1 MTQVLAFLWYWVGR
15 LLERKNLRMIAES
28 CYRNAINLSPRG
40 GVESRV
46 RLGRSLVMRK
56 RYAEAG
62 PLLEELV
69 RLKPDRAEIWNL
81 LGIARQELREL
92 TSAQEAF
99 TRALSINP
107 NLIQARNNQGS
118 CYLAGANPKAALE
131 CFDAVLSVDPLYY
144 ETLNNRVV
152 ALLDLGQ
159 SAEAEKAA
167 ESALESYP
175 DAAPLHLNLGSAYL
189 QQGNGYLAAQSYRKA
204 LELEPGFGEAH
215 FNLAVLYG
223 DTEHLGEAIDF
234 LNKEIE
240 SRGETVDLL
249 NRLAIAYMAKLSF
262 VKSEETCRKILA
274 MQPEFAPVYIT
285 LGNVLS
291 LMGNCQGAQD
301 AYLRALDLRPDDF
314 RVHSNLLFE
323 SNYLYS
329 CSTRAIFE
337 KHLEWARKHEQP
349 LLSQRKQILP
359 EPGPQRRLKIGYV
372 SPDFLSHPVGYLIRG
387 IIRHHDKENFEIH
400 CYAHVARPDS
410 LTNEIRQSV
419 DVWHDTTGLNDV
431 ALADKVVED
440 RIDILVDLVGH
451 TAGHRLPLFA
461 LKPAP
466 VQVTWLGYFHSTG
479 MESIDY
485 FITDPFTSPRDGGQ
499 YFSEIPVYLPHT
511 RFCYSPPGYAPAV
524 AEPPFLKNG
533 FITFGCF
540 NKLAKMTDETVAAW
554 AQILERLPDARLWLK
569 SAALNEAA
577 VCEQVRNRFL
587 ARGIDPERI
596 ELHPPSGHLEMFNE
610 YGEIDIALDPFP
622 YTGGITTFEA
632 LWMGVP
638 VITLAGKG
646 VVARQSVSAL
656 ANLGLTDLAFE
667 TIPQYVEGAVEL
679 ASDKDRLQELRQ
691 TLRPVMEQSP
701 LCELAGFTRDLEN
714 LYRRMWHAWCAG
726 GKLPSDLVV
735 QQPLKTELE
744 QS

>member
-1 MTQVLAFLWYWVGR
+1 MTQLLAFLWYWVGR
-15 LLERKNLRMIAES
+15 LLERKNLHVIAES
-28 CYRNAINLSPRG
+28 CYRNAINLSSQG
-40 GVESRV
+40 SVESRV
-46 RLGRSLVMRK
+46 RLGRSLVTRK
-56 RYAEAG
+56 RYAEAR

-69 RLKPDRAEIWNL
+69 KLKPDRAEAWNL
-81 LGIARQELREL
+81 LGIARQEMREL

-99 TRALSINP
+99 ASALSVNP

-118 CYLAGANPKAALE
+118 CYLAGANPLAALE

-167 ESALESYP
+167 KYALESHP
-175 DAAPLHLNLGSAYL
+175 DAAPLHLNLGNAYL

-215 FNLAVLYG
+215 FNLALLYG
-223 DTEHLGEAIDF
+223 DPQHLVEAIGF

-249 NRLAIAYMAKLSF
+249 NRLAIAYMASLSF
-262 VKSEETCRKILA
+262 VKSEKTCRKILA
-274 MQPEFAPVYIT
+274 MQPEFAPAYIT

-291 LMGNCQGAQD
+291 LMGDCQGALD
-301 AYLRALDLRPDDF
+301 AYQQALDLKPDDF
-314 RVHSNLLFE
+314 RVRSNLMFE
-323 SNYLYS
+323 LNYLYGW
-329 CSTRAIFE
+329 STREIFE

-349 LLSQRKQILP
+349 LIAKRKQISP
-359 EPGPQRRLKIGYV
+359 EPGPERRLKVGYV
-372 SPDFLSHPVGYLIRG
+372 SPDFLSHPVGYLIQG
-387 IIRHHDKENFEIH
+387 IIQHHDKENFEIH
-400 CYAHVARPDS
+400 CYAHVARPDH
-410 LTNEIRQSV
+410 LTDEIRQSV
-419 DVWHDTTGLNDV
+419 DVWHDTTGLNDT

-440 RIDILVDLVGH
+440 KIDILVDLVGH

-461 LKPAP
+461 LRPAP

-479 MESIDY
+479 MEGIDY
-485 FITDPFTSPRDGGQ
+485 FITDPYTSPKDGGQ
-499 YFSEIPVYLPHT
+499 YFSEVPVYLPHT
-511 RFCYSPPGYAPAV
+511 RFCYTPPSYAPAV
-524 AEPPFLKNG
+524 ADPPFLKNG

-540 NKLAKMTDETVAAW
+540 NKLAKMSDETVAAW
-554 AQILERLPDARLWLK
+554 VQILERLPDARLWLK
-569 SAALNEAA
+569 SAALNEEV
-577 VCEQVRNRFL
+577 VCEQVRGRFSSK
-587 ARGIDPERI
+587 GISPERI
-596 ELHPPSGHLEMFNE
+596 LLHPPSGHVDMFNE

-622 YTGGITTFEA
+622 YTGGITSFEA

-638 VITLAGKG
+638 VITLAGKS

-667 TIPQYVEGAVEL
+667 TIPQYVEGAIQL
-679 ASDKDRLQELRQ
+679 AQNKKRLQELRQ
-691 TLRPVMEQSP
+691 TLRPVMEHSP

-714 LYRRMWHAWCAG
+714 LYRRMWHAWCEG
-726 GKLPSDLVV
+726 GKLPSDLKN
-735 QQPLKTELE
+735 PLPIEELE